1 MKVRK
6 FGAVAIA
13 ISVSV
18 ASASCAREEAKTD
31 SGSSTTAP
39 TGTTARQGSTGTTT
53 GTAKTPTTMAA
64 GESTPQISK
73 ASDLRSTLTQLL
85 NAHTILAANATGAAL
100 GGRQQEFEAAAAEL
114 DANTGAIT
122 DAIVGIYG
130 PDAAV
135 FGDGWR
141 KHIGF
146 FVDYTQAAAK
156 GDQAGKDKAA
166 KDLDGYAADLAAF
179 LAGANPNLPKD
190 AVAGLVR
197 GHISSLFAV
206 IDAQAAK
213 DYPKQYSAYGKA
225 MAHMHEIADPLAG
238 AIAKQFP
245 DKFPSS

>member
-1 MKVRK
+1 
-6 FGAVAIA
+6 
-13 ISVSV
+13 
-18 ASASCAREEAKTD
+18 
-31 SGSSTTAP
+31 
-39 TGTTARQGSTGTTT
+39 
-53 GTAKTPTTMAA
+53 MAA

-197 GHISSLFAV
+197 GHISSLLAV